1 MANPILI
8 VGASGRAAAASAIRA
23 GFEPHVI
30 DLFADADTMRLCPTI
45 VCPSQDYPHGL
56 IALANAAPPMPWMYT
71 GGLEN
76 HPDVVM
82 AISEHRELVGN
93 DANVLREVRD
103 VTRFART
110 VRERGGHFPPTI
122 PTGNAVAADGIWLHK
137 SATSSGGLGVRF
149 AITEDFDGHSHNMQ
163 DCLQKFID
171 GDPMS
176 AIYHSDGQYRSTLFG
191 MTWQLIGT
199 PWLHAK
205 PFAYAGNI
213 TRHDESL
220 AKNLAF
226 HGELLSQDFHLKG
239 GWGLDFIDNHNGK
252 AFTIEMNPRYT
263 AAVEVL
269 EFATGKAFL
278 GDATSPRTSSS
289 VVGKAIYYA
298 PHRIVFPTSGPWDES
313 LANCTDVWRCP
324 DFADIPHGG
333 SQIETGQPV
342 CTLFAE
348 ACTEADCLEQLRR
361 HARELDT
368 LFGFST
374 NEVTPV

>member
-8 VGASGRAAAASAIRA
+8 VGASGRAAAASAMRA

-30 DLFADADTMRLCPTI
+30 DLFADADTMRLCPTT
-45 VCPSQDYPHGL
+45 VCPFADYPHGL

-82 AISEHRELVGN
+82 AISERRDLVGN

-122 PTGNAVAADGIWLHK
+122 PLGTRPSDGIWLHK
-137 SATSSGGLGVRF
+137 SGTSSGGLGVRF

-163 DCLQKFID
+163 DCLQLFIV
-171 GDPMS
+171 GEPMS
-176 AIYHSDGQYRSTLFG
+176 AIYRSDGQHRSTLFG
-191 MTWQLIGT
+191 TTRQLIGT

-213 TRHDESL
+213 TRHEDAL

-226 HGELLSQDFHLKG
+226 HGELLSKDFHLQG

-278 GDATSPRTSSS
+278 GDATSPRTSSP

-298 PHRIVFPTSGPWDES
+298 PHRIAFPTSGPWDET
-313 LANCTDVWRCP
+313 LANCTDIWQRP
-324 DFADIPHGG
+324 DFADIPHCG

-342 CTLFAE
+342 CTILVE

-361 HARELDT
+361 RARELDT
-368 LFGFST
+368 LLGFST
-374 NEVTPV
+374 NEVTSA

>member
-8 VGASGRAAAASAIRA
+8 VGASGRAAAASAMRA

-30 DLFADADTMRLCPTI
+30 DLFADADTMRLCPTT
-45 VCPSQDYPHGL
+45 VCPSQDYPHRL

-76 HPDVVM
+76 HPEVVM
-82 AISEHRELVGN
+82 AISERRELIGN

-110 VRERGGHFPPTI
+110 VRERGGHFPTTMPVGTA
-122 PTGNAVAADGIWLHK
+122 PSTDGIWLRK

-149 AITEDFDGHSHNMQ
+149 AIAEDFDGHSHNMQ
-163 DCLQKFID
+163 DCLQQFID
-171 GDPMS
+171 GEPMS
-176 AIYHSDGQYRSTLFG
+176 AIYHTDGEHRSALFG
-191 MTWQLIGT
+191 MTRQLIGT

-213 TRHDESL
+213 TRHDENL

-226 HGELLSQDFHLKG
+226 HGELLSRDFRLKG
-239 GWGLDFIDNHNGK
+239 SWGLDFIDRHEGM
-252 AFTIEMNPRYT
+252 AYTIEMNPRYT

-269 EFATGKAFL
+269 EFANSKAFL
-278 GDATSPRTSSS
+278 GDATSPRTLSS

-313 LANCTDVWRCP
+313 LANCTDVWQRP

-342 CTLFAE
+342 CTFFAE
-348 ACTEADCLEQLRR
+348 ATSEAECLEQLRR
-361 HARELDT
+361 RARELDT

>member
-1 MANPILI
+1 MAKPILI

-23 GFEPHVI
+23 GFQPHII
-30 DLFADADTMRLCPTI
+30 DLFADADTMRLGPTI
-45 VCPSQDYPHGL
+45 VCPFADYPHGL

-82 AISEHRELVGN
+82 AISERRELVGN
-93 DANVLREVRD
+93 NANVLREVRD

-122 PTGNAVAADGIWLHK
+122 PMGAAVPSDGIWLHK
-137 SATSSGGLGVRF
+137 SSTSSGGLGVRF

-163 DCLQKFID
+163 DCLQLFID
-171 GDPMS
+171 GEPMS
-176 AIYHSDGQYRSTLFG
+176 AIYRSDGQHRSTLFG
-191 MTWQLIGT
+191 MTRQLIGT

-213 TRHDESL
+213 TRHEDTV
-220 AKNLAF
+220 AKIPSVYIQQ
-226 HGELLSQDFHLKG
+226 LSTEFHLKG
-239 GWGLDFIDNHNGK
+239 GWGLDFIDNHNGV

-278 GDATSPRTSSS
+278 GDATSPHPSLP

-298 PHRIVFPTSGPWDES
+298 PHRFPFPTSGPWDES
-313 LANCTDVWRCP
+313 LANAVNVWQRP

-342 CTLFAE
+342 CTILAE
-348 ACTEADCLEQLRR
+348 ATSEAECLLQLQKR
-361 HARELDT
+361 ARELDA
-368 LFGFST
+368 LFG
-374 NEVTPV
+374 V

>member
-23 GFEPHVI
+23 GFQPHVI

-45 VCPSQDYPHGL
+45 VCAFADYPHGL
-56 IALANAAPPMPWMYT
+56 ISLANVAPPMPWMYT

-76 HPDVVM
+76 RPDVVM
-82 AISEHRELVGN
+82 AISERRELVGN
-93 DANVLREVRD
+93 NASVLREVRD

-122 PTGNAVAADGIWLHK
+122 PTGTAVPSDGIWLHK
-137 SATSSGGLGVRF
+137 SSTSSGGLGVRL

-163 DCLQKFID
+163 DCLQLFID
-171 GDPMS
+171 GEPMS
-176 AIYHSDGQYRSTLFG
+176 AIYQSDAQHRSTLFG
-191 MTWQLIGT
+191 MTRQLIGT

-213 TRHDESL
+213 TRHNEAL

-226 HGELLSQDFHLKG
+226 HGELLSKDLQLKG
-239 GWGLDFIDNHNGK
+239 GWGLDFIDNPNGK

-278 GDATSPRTSSS
+278 GDATSPRPSSP

-298 PHRIVFPTSGPWDES
+298 PHRITFPTSGPWDES
-313 LANCTDVWRCP
+313 LANCTNVWQRP

-342 CTLFAE
+342 CTILAE
-348 ACTEADCLEQLRR
+348 ATSEAECLLQLQKR
-361 HARELDT
+361 ARELDT
-368 LFGFST
+368 LFG
-374 NEVTPV
+374 V

>member
-8 VGASGRAAAASAIRA
+8 VGASGRAAAASAMRA
-23 GFEPHVI
+23 GYEPHVI

-45 VCPSQDYPHGL
+45 VCPFADYPHGL
-56 IALANAAPPMPWMYT
+56 IALANAAPPMPWLYT

-82 AISEHRELVGN
+82 AISERRELVGN

-110 VRERGGHFPPTI
+110 VRERGGHFPPTM
-122 PTGNAVAADGIWLHK
+122 PLGTAQPADGIWLHK

-149 AITEDFDGHSHNMQ
+149 AITEDFDGHSHSMQ
-163 DCLQKFID
+163 DCLQQFID

-176 AIYHSDGQYRSTLFG
+176 AIYHSDAQHRSTLFG
-191 MTWQLIGT
+191 MTRQLIGT

-213 TRHDESL
+213 TRDEENVPKIPSL
-220 AKNLAF
+220 YIQQ
-226 HGELLSQDFHLKG
+226 LSQDFHLKG
-239 GWGLDFIDNHNGK
+239 GWGLDFIANHNGK

-269 EFATGKAFL
+269 EFATGKSFL
-278 GDATSPRTSSS
+278 GNATSPYPSSP

-298 PHRIVFPTSGPWDES
+298 PHRIAFPSSGPWDES
-313 LANCTDVWRCP
+313 LANCTNVWQRP
-324 DFADIPHGG
+324 DFADIPHGD
-333 SQIETGQPV
+333 SRIETGQPV
-342 CTLFAE
+342 CTIYAE
-348 ACTEADCLEQLRR
+348 ANGEDVCLEQLQRR
-361 HARELDT
+361 ARELDT
-368 LFGFST
+368 LFHK
-374 NEVTPV
+374 